1 MEYLEK
7 ARRTIQTDALK
18 LKGKSLLSIA
28 DLSPEQLQGLLELT
42 DAMYKAHHDRNWVI
56 RYDYPRS
63 LGMIFEKQSLR
74 THVTFEL
81 GIQQLGGL
89 AIYLSPADISLGKR
103 ESVPD
108 VARNLERWCDCIMA
122 RVFKHTDLVE
132 LDRWAKAPVINA
144 LSDVEHPC
152 QALADLFTIQQK
164 KGKLEGVKLAW
175 IGDGNNVLNSLML
188 AGAMSGMTVSAACP
202 DGYLPDPKYVV
213 QAQAM
218 CTVAG
223 AKIEVFSDPA
233 EAVMGADVVYT
244 DTWISMGEEAQA
256 DIRRKAFAG
265 YQVNAELM
273 ALAKPDAIF
282 MHCLPAHRGEEVT
295 DEVMDGRQSVI
306 FDEAEN
312 RLHAQKAVMAAMI
325 EA

>member
-1 MEYLEK
+1 
-7 ARRTIQTDALK
+7 
-18 LKGKSLLSIA
+18 
-28 DLSPEQLQGLLELT
+28 
-42 DAMYKAHHDRNWVI
+42 
-56 RYDYPRS
+56 
-63 LGMIFEKQSLR
+63 
-74 THVTFEL
+74 
-81 GIQQLGGL
+81 
-89 AIYLSPADISLGKR
+89 
-103 ESVPD
+103 
-108 VARNLERWCDCIMA
+108 
-122 RVFKHTDLVE
+122 
-132 LDRWAKAPVINA
+132 
-144 LSDVEHPC
+144 
-152 QALADLFTIQQK
+152 
-164 KGKLEGVKLAW
+164 
-175 IGDGNNVLNSLML
+175 
-188 AGAMSGMTVSAACP
+188 MSGMTVSAACP